1 MTEQKSERKIL
12 DEISRQV
19 SPEVAEAILRAGY
32 QTLLGNDLAEKGM
45 RHQTADGIKN
55 LRQCFGLSGTEHQ
68 TSEIRG
74 LEEKLIYEAGKKFV
88 EGKKIGAVI
97 LLNKATDRYPYV
109 PKELVREEF
118 LGVLK
123 SIREKSSESALESIG
138 YGEKGHPAKD
148 SLSQKIEYLGEV
160 NGLCFNDA
168 PISLEDVQKEIQGTQ
183 DTLAGKIFRVVH
195 LVPTLGGWRNT
206 NEFTRQGVE
215 YALELSEVTYV
226 PIQPETMQKA
236 FAQILETEGMNSLKR
251 FAEKTGIKPSRQIFE
266 KYFNGE

>member
-1 MTEQKSERKIL
+1 M
-12 DEISRQV
+12 
-19 SPEVAEAILRAGY
+19 
-32 QTLLGNDLAEKGM
+32 
-45 RHQTADGIKN
+45 
-55 LRQCFGLSGTEHQ
+55 
-68 TSEIRG
+68 
-74 LEEKLIYEAGKKFV
+74 
-88 EGKKIGAVI
+88 
-97 LLNKATDRYPYV
+97 
-109 PKELVREEF
+109 
-118 LGVLK
+118 
-123 SIREKSSESALESIG
+123 
-138 YGEKGHPAKD
+138 
-148 SLSQKIEYLGEV
+148 
-160 NGLCFNDA
+160 
-168 PISLEDVQKEIQGTQ
+168 QKEIQGTQ